1 MGKGKI
7 AAQCSFYSSFNPI
20 SQMHQAQGRDMNSI
34 LDDDESCEKFEV
46 LCILI
51 LDDDDDDEKS
61 HFKAFSPNI

>member
-1 MGKGKI
+1 
-7 AAQCSFYSSFNPI
+7 
-20 SQMHQAQGRDMNSI
+20 MNSI

-51 LDDDDDDEKS
+51 LDDDDDDDEKS